1 MNGGTRL
8 HMIFLL
14 ILILATTMV
23 VLLFTRETMN
33 EGFGNEILDIPGAK
47 YGAGQDNGISD
58 PENPL
63 SPMDPGPG
71 FYAFNV
77 GTIDAPQWKR
87 KSVPYGYRRDP
98 TDFTKLVPVSE
109 SAIATAT
116 PGLNDV
122 ELIAPPF
129 LQIPGALYDGDKA
142 DYGLDKKPPAS
153 GFYKIRV
160 IKKTTDPGA
169 NKKYIW
175 KKYDYFSQSD
185 KFKDRF
191 LVFFENTNENKLDT
205 KKLYK
210 WSVNKWIKTT
220 NTIEKPNVDA
230 QINDSKKNIE
240 GEFTVKNAR
249 YYYTQPIGGN
259 TGTPQY
265 YNIVYYQKTIP
276 NGYVADRKELIE
288 TKINPGT
295 ILYNSDPTQ
304 ATFSDFER
312 KYTKLVYQAPE
323 IPKSEIE
330 KVDGLR
336 AIEPKPSE
344 SEPIIFEDGYFII
357 NFRGDFYKK
366 LIPNGYDISGNDP
379 KAEYKKPPLLNTYT
393 PLKYNPNFTPDKY
406 DPKFEYDA
414 TDIDREYR
422 DKSYGKTDD
431 VNMGKYWMFDEEGK
445 LIEVNTEMNKS
456 PILYY
461 IPGAYKFGASNYVP
475 NYEDSVYLSRTTRE
489 SQLAPVVNTA
499 SQLGGFCSQY
509 ATNTA
514 ALEEKCAA
522 QDLNACASTSCCVL
536 LGGQKCVAGNENGPK
551 NPANY
556 TDYSLMNRDFYY
568 YQGKCYGNC
577 K

>member
-129 LQIPGALYDGDKA
+129 LQIPGALYTGSGA
-142 DYGLDKKPPAS
+142 DYGFNKKPPAS

-160 IKKTTDPGA
+160 IEKTTEPVG

-175 KKYDYFSQSD
+175 QKYDYD
-185 KFKDRF
+185 NERF
-191 LVFFENTNENKLDT
+191 LVFFKIIDLNELDT
-205 KKLYK
+205 NKLYK
-210 WSVNKWIKTT
+210 WSVNKWAKIDVL
-220 NTIEKPNVDA
+220 NA
-230 QINDSKKNIE
+230 QDETKKENIE
-240 GEFTVKNAR
+240 GEFTVITKR
-249 YYYTQPIGGN
+249 YYYTQANSG
-259 TGTPQY
+259 GTPQY

-288 TKINPGT
+288 TNINPGI
-295 ILYNSDPTQ
+295 ILYTSDPIQT
-304 ATFSDFER
+304 TFSDIER

-330 KVDGLR
+330 KVDGLS

-344 SEPIIFEDGYFII
+344 SNAITFEDGYFII
-357 NFRGDFYKK
+357 NYGDNFYKK

-379 KAEYKKPPLLNTYT
+379 KAEYKKLPSRNTYT
-393 PLKYNPNFTPDKY
+393 PLKYNPNFTSEKY
-406 DPKFEYDA
+406 NSKFTYDA
-414 TDIDREYR
+414 TNTDRVYR
-422 DKSYGKTDD
+422 DASFGKTDD
-431 VNMGKYWMFDEEGK
+431 VNLGKYWMFDEEGK

>member
-1 MNGGTRL
+1 MNSGTRL
-8 HMIFLL
+8 HMIFLI
-14 ILILATTMV
+14 ILILATITV

-33 EGFGNEILDIPGAK
+33 EGFGNEILDIPGAE
-47 YGAGQDNGISD
+47 YGEGKNNGIN
-58 PENPL
+58 NPTYPL
-63 SPMDPGPG
+63 LPMDPGPG

-77 GTIDAPQWKR
+77 GTIDSPRWKR

-98 TDFTKLVPVSE
+98 VDPTKLVPVSE

-116 PGLNDV
+116 PGLNDA

-129 LQIPGALYDGDKA
+129 LQIPGALYTGSGA

-160 IKKTTDPGA
+160 IEKTTDPGP

-191 LVFFENTNENKLDT
+191 LVFFENTNKNKLDT

-230 QINDSKKNIE
+230 QINDRKKNIE
-240 GEFTVKNAR
+240 GEFTLKNTR

-259 TGTPQY
+259 DGTPQY

-288 TKINPGT
+288 TNINPGT
-295 ILYNSDPTQ
+295 ILYNSVPTQ
-304 ATFSDFER
+304 TEFSDIER

-323 IPKSEIE
+323 IPKSEIK
-330 KVDGLR
+330 KVDGL
-336 AIEPKPSE
+336 SE
-344 SEPIIFEDGYFII
+344 IASDDITFEDGYFII
-357 NFRGDFYKK
+357 NWGEKLYKK

-379 KAEYKKPPLLNTYT
+379 EAEYMNLPPNDKDYT
-393 PLKYNPNFTPDKY
+393 PLKYNPNFTPEKY
-406 DPKFEYDA
+406 DSKFTYDA
-414 TDIDREYR
+414 KNTDREYR
-422 DKSYGKTDD
+422 DANYGKTDD
-431 VNMGKYWMFDEEGK
+431 ANMGKYWMFDEEGK

-551 NPANY
+551 NPASY

>member
-1 MNGGTRL
+1 MNSGTRL
-8 HMIFLL
+8 HMIFLI

-33 EGFGNEILDIPGAK
+33 EGFGNEILNIPDAE
-47 YGAGQDNGISD
+47 YGEGKNNGSIDYVKSR
-58 PENPL
+58 L

-77 GTIDAPQWKR
+77 GTIDKPQWKR

-98 TDFTKLVPVSE
+98 TDSTKLVPVSE

-116 PGLNDV
+116 PGLNDA

-129 LQIPGALYDGDKA
+129 LKIPGALYAGDKA
-142 DYGLDKKPPAS
+142 DYGLDKKPLAS

-160 IKKTTDPGA
+160 IEKTTDPGA

-175 KKYDYFSQSD
+175 KKYDYNNE
-185 KFKDRF
+185 RF
-191 LVFFENTNENKLDT
+191 LVFFNGTAANEVNTD
-205 KKLYK
+205 KLYK
-210 WSVNKWIKTT
+210 WSVNKWAKID
-220 NTIEKPNVDA
+220 VLDA
-230 QINDSKKNIE
+230 QDEIKKENIE
-240 GEFTVKNAR
+240 GEFTVSTKR
-249 YYYTQPIGGN
+249 YYYTQANSG
-259 TGTPQY
+259 GTPQY

-288 TKINPGT
+288 TNINPG
-295 ILYNSDPTQ
+295 IIMYNSNPIQT
-304 ATFSDFER
+304 TFSDIER

-323 IPKSEIE
+323 IPKSEIK
-330 KVDGLR
+330 KVDGLS
-336 AIEPKPSE
+336 AIEPNT
-344 SEPIIFEDGYFII
+344 ITFEDGYFII
-357 NFRGDFYKK
+357 NSGEILYKK
-366 LIPNGYDISGNDP
+366 LIPNGYDISSNDP
-379 KAEYKKPPLLNTYT
+379 KAEYKKLPSRNTYT
-393 PLKYNPNFTPDKY
+393 PLKYNPNFTSEKY
-406 DPKFEYDA
+406 NSKFTYDA
-414 TDIDREYR
+414 KKTDIVYR
-422 DKSYGKTDD
+422 DASFGKTDD
-431 VNMGKYWMFDEEGK
+431 VNLGKYWMFDEEGK

-489 SQLAPVVNTA
+489 SQMAPVVNTA

>member
-1 MNGGTRL
+1 MNSGTRL

-47 YGAGQDNGISD
+47 YGAGQDNGSINYAES
-58 PENPL
+58 PL
-63 SPMDPGPG
+63 SPMNPGPG

-98 TDFTKLVPVSE
+98 EDPSKLVPVSE

-116 PGLNDV
+116 PGLNDA

-129 LQIPGALYDGDKA
+129 LQIPGALYTDPGA

-160 IKKTTDPGA
+160 IEKTTDPGP

-175 KKYDYFSQSD
+175 KKYDYD
-185 KFKDRF
+185 NEKFF
-191 LVFFENTNENKLDT
+191 VFFNKATNELDT
-205 KKLYK
+205 NKLYK
-210 WSVNKWIKTT
+210 WNVKQWAKIDDVN
-220 NTIEKPNVDA
+220 A
-230 QINDSKKNIE
+230 QDETKKENIE
-240 GEFTVKNAR
+240 GEFTVNTRR
-249 YYYTQPIGGN
+249 YYYTQAIG
-259 TGTPQY
+259 GTPQY

-295 ILYNSDPTQ
+295 ILYDSDPTQ
-304 ATFSDFER
+304 TTFSDIER

-330 KVDGLR
+330 KVDGLS

-344 SEPIIFEDGYFII
+344 SNPIIFEDGYFII
-357 NFRGDFYKK
+357 NFRGNFYKK
-366 LIPNGYDISGNDP
+366 LIPNGYDISSNDP
-379 KAEYKKPPLLNTYT
+379 EAEYKNPPLLNTYT

-406 DPKFEYDA
+406 DSKFTYDA
-414 TDIDREYR
+414 KNTDREYR
-422 DKSYGKTDD
+422 DASYGKTDD
-431 VNMGKYWMFDEEGK
+431 VNLGKYWMFDEEGK

>member
-129 LQIPGALYDGDKA
+129 LQIPGALYTGSGA
-142 DYGLDKKPPAS
+142 DYGFNKKPPAS

-160 IKKTTDPGA
+160 IEKTTDPSP

-175 KKYDYFSQSD
+175 KKYDYENE
-185 KFKDRF
+185 RF
-191 LVFFENTNENKLDT
+191 FVFFNITDANELNTE
-205 KKLYK
+205 KLYK
-210 WSVNKWIKTT
+210 WSVNKW
-220 NTIEKPNVDA
+220 A
-230 QINDSKKNIE
+230 QINVLNAQDETKKENIE
-240 GEFTVKNAR
+240 GEFTVSTKR
-249 YYYTQPIGGN
+249 YYYTQPN
-259 TGTPQY
+259 DSDTPQY

-288 TKINPGT
+288 TNINPGT
-295 ILYNSDPTQ
+295 ILYTSEPIQ
-304 ATFSDFER
+304 PGFSDIER

-323 IPKSEIE
+323 IPKSEISNI
-330 KVDGLR
+330 DGLS
-336 AIEPKPSE
+336 AISADVNTFKNV
-344 SEPIIFEDGYFII
+344 ITFEDGYFII
-357 NFRGDFYKK
+357 NSGDSFYKK
-366 LIPNGYDISGNDP
+366 LIPNGYDISSNNP
-379 KAEYKKPPLLNTYT
+379 KAQYETAPLINTYT

-406 DPKFEYDA
+406 DSKFTYDA
-414 TDIDREYR
+414 KNTDREYR
-422 DKSYGKTDD
+422 DASFGKTDD
-431 VNMGKYWMFDEEGK
+431 VNLGKYWMFDEEGK

>member
-1 MNGGTRL
+1 MNSGTRL

-14 ILILATTMV
+14 ILILATTLV

-47 YGAGQDNGISD
+47 YGAGKDNGISD

-98 TDFTKLVPVSE
+98 EDPSKLVPVSE

-129 LQIPGALYDGDKA
+129 LQIPGALYTGSGA

-160 IKKTTDPGA
+160 IEKTTDPGP

-175 KKYDYFSQSD
+175 KKYDYANE
-185 KFKDRF
+185 RF
-191 LVFFENTNENKLDT
+191 FVFFNNTAANEVNTD
-205 KKLYK
+205 KLYK
-210 WSVNKWIKTT
+210 WNVKQWAKIDDVNAQDETNKQDEIK
-220 NTIEKPNVDA
+220 KD
-230 QINDSKKNIE
+230 NIE
-240 GEFTVKNAR
+240 GEFTVSTKR
-249 YYYTQPIGGN
+249 YYYTQANSG
-259 TGTPQY
+259 GTPQY

-288 TKINPGT
+288 TNINPGT
-295 ILYNSDPTQ
+295 ILYDSDPTQ
-304 ATFSDFER
+304 NTFSDFER

-330 KVDGLR
+330 KVGKLPK
-336 AIEPKPSE
+336 IEPKPSE
-344 SEPIIFEDGYFII
+344 SNPITFEDGYFII
-357 NFRGDFYKK
+357 NDGGNFYKK
-366 LIPNGYDISGNDP
+366 LIPNGYDISSNDP
-379 KAEYKKPPLLNTYT
+379 EAEYKKPPLLNTYT
-393 PLKYNPNFTPDKY
+393 PLKYNPNFTPEKY
-406 DPKFEYDA
+406 DSKFTYDA
-414 TDIDREYR
+414 KNTDRKYR
-422 DKSYGKTDD
+422 DESYGKTDD
-431 VNMGKYWMFDEEGK
+431 ANMGKYWMFDEEGK

-551 NPANY
+551 NPASY
-556 TDYSLMNRDFYY
+556 TDYSLLNRDFYY

>member
-33 EGFGNEILDIPGAK
+33 EGFGNEILDIPDAE
-47 YGAGQDNGISD
+47 YGEGKNNGSINYAES
-58 PENPL
+58 PL

-77 GTIDAPQWKR
+77 GTIDKPRWKR

-98 TDFTKLVPVSE
+98 TDLTKLVPVSE

-116 PGLNDV
+116 PGLNDA

-129 LQIPGALYDGDKA
+129 LQIPGALYTGSGA
-142 DYGLDKKPPAS
+142 DYGFNKKPPAS
-153 GFYKIRV
+153 GFYKIKV
-160 IKKTTDPGA
+160 TDDSGTAKYYMKT
-169 NKKYIW
+169 
-175 KKYDYFSQSD
+175 
-185 KFKDRF
+185 
-191 LVFFENTNENKLDT
+191 V
-205 KKLYK
+205 
-210 WSVNKWIKTT
+210 
-220 NTIEKPNVDA
+220 
-230 QINDSKKNIE
+230 
-240 GEFTVKNAR
+240 
-249 YYYTQPIGGN
+249 
-259 TGTPQY
+259 
-265 YNIVYYQKTIP
+265 P
-276 NGYVADRKELIE
+276 NGYVVDRKDLLVENV
-288 TKINPGT
+288 NPGT
-295 ILYNSDPTQ
+295 NPGS
-304 ATFSDFER
+304 
-312 KYTKLVYQAPE
+312 KNYTKLVYQAPE
-323 IPKSEIE
+323 IQESEIE
-330 KVDGLR
+330 KVDGLS
-336 AIEPKPSE
+336 AISADA
-344 SEPIIFEDGYFII
+344 ITFEDGYFII
-357 NFRGDFYKK
+357 NSGGVFYKK
-366 LIPNGYDISGNDP
+366 LIPNGYDISSNDP
-379 KAEYKKPPLLNTYT
+379 VQTEYMKLPSLNTYT

-406 DPKFEYDA
+406 DSKFTYDA
-414 TDIDREYR
+414 KNTDREYR
-422 DKSYGKTDD
+422 DASYGKTDD
-431 VNMGKYWMFDEEGK
+431 VNLGKYWMFDEEGK

-551 NPANY
+551 NPASY

>member
-14 ILILATTMV
+14 ILILATIMV

-33 EGFGNEILDIPGAK
+33 EGFGNEILDIPDAE
-47 YGAGQDNGISD
+47 YGEGKNNGSINYAES
-58 PENPL
+58 PL

-87 KSVPYGYRRDP
+87 KSVPYGYRRDS

-116 PGLNDV
+116 PGLNDA

-129 LQIPGALYDGDKA
+129 LQIPGALYTGSGA
-142 DYGLDKKPPAS
+142 DYGFDKKPPAS
-153 GFYKIRV
+153 GFYKIKV
-160 IKKTTDPGA
+160 IDSGTAKYYMKT
-169 NKKYIW
+169 
-175 KKYDYFSQSD
+175 
-185 KFKDRF
+185 
-191 LVFFENTNENKLDT
+191 V
-205 KKLYK
+205 
-210 WSVNKWIKTT
+210 
-220 NTIEKPNVDA
+220 
-230 QINDSKKNIE
+230 
-240 GEFTVKNAR
+240 
-249 YYYTQPIGGN
+249 
-259 TGTPQY
+259 
-265 YNIVYYQKTIP
+265 P
-276 NGYVADRKELIE
+276 NGYVVDRKDLLVENV
-288 TKINPGT
+288 NPGT
-295 ILYNSDPTQ
+295 NPGS
-304 ATFSDFER
+304 
-312 KYTKLVYQAPE
+312 KNYTKLVYQAPE
-323 IPKSEIE
+323 IQESEIV
-330 KVDGLR
+330 KVDGLS
-336 AIEPKPSE
+336 AISADA
-344 SEPIIFEDGYFII
+344 ITFEDGYFII
-357 NFRGDFYKK
+357 NSGGLLYKK
-366 LIPNGYDISGNDP
+366 LIPNGYDISSNDSVQT
-379 KAEYKKPPLLNTYT
+379 EYMKLPPNDKDYT
-393 PLKYNPNFTPDKY
+393 PLKYNPNFTPEKY
-406 DPKFEYDA
+406 DPKFTYDA
-414 TDIDREYR
+414 KNTDRVYR
-422 DKSYGKTDD
+422 DESYGKTDD
-431 VNMGKYWMFDEEGK
+431 VNLGKYWMFDEEGK

-551 NPANY
+551 NPASY

>member
-1 MNGGTRL
+1 
-8 HMIFLL
+8 
-14 ILILATTMV
+14 
-23 VLLFTRETMN
+23 MN

-58 PENPL
+58 PKNPL

-98 TDFTKLVPVSE
+98 EDPSKLVPVSE

-129 LQIPGALYDGDKA
+129 LQIPGALYTGSGA

-160 IKKTTDPGA
+160 IEKTTDPGP

-175 KKYDYFSQSD
+175 KKYDYANE
-185 KFKDRF
+185 RF
-191 LVFFENTNENKLDT
+191 FVFFNNTSANELNT
-205 KKLYK
+205 GKLYK
-210 WSVNKWIKTT
+210 WNVKQWAKIDDVNAQDETNKQDEIK
-220 NTIEKPNVDA
+220 KD
-230 QINDSKKNIE
+230 NIE
-240 GEFTVKNAR
+240 GEFTVSTKR
-249 YYYTQPIGGN
+249 YYYTQANSG
-259 TGTPQY
+259 GTPQY

-288 TKINPGT
+288 TNINPGT
-295 ILYNSDPTQ
+295 ILYDSDPTQ
-304 ATFSDFER
+304 NTFSDFER

-330 KVDGLR
+330 KVGKLPK
-336 AIEPKPSE
+336 IEPKPSE
-344 SEPIIFEDGYFII
+344 FVAITFEDGYFII

-366 LIPNGYDISGNDP
+366 LIPNGYDISSNDP
-379 KAEYKKPPLLNTYT
+379 EAEYKKPPLLNTYT
-393 PLKYNPNFTPDKY
+393 PLKYNPNFTPEKY
-406 DPKFEYDA
+406 DSKFTYDA
-414 TDIDREYR
+414 KNTDRKYR
-422 DKSYGKTDD
+422 DESYGKTDD
-431 VNMGKYWMFDEEGK
+431 ANMGKYWMFDEEGK

-551 NPANY
+551 NPASY

>member
-14 ILILATTMV
+14 ILILATITV

-33 EGFGNEILDIPGAK
+33 EGFGNEILDIPGAE
-47 YGAGQDNGISD
+47 YGADKNNGSIDYVNSR
-58 PENPL
+58 L
-63 SPMDPGPG
+63 SPLDPGPG

-77 GTIDAPQWKR
+77 GTIDAPRWKR

-98 TDFTKLVPVSE
+98 VDPTKLVPVSE

-116 PGLNDV
+116 PGLNDA

-129 LQIPGALYDGDKA
+129 LQIPGALYTGSGA
-142 DYGLDKKPPAS
+142 DYGFDKKPPAS

-160 IKKTTDPGA
+160 IEKTTDPVGT
-169 NKKYIW
+169 KKYIW
-175 KKYDYFSQSD
+175 KKYDYN
-185 KFKDRF
+185 KDRF
-191 LVFFENTNENKLDT
+191 FVFFNNSNDNTLNQN
-205 KKLYK
+205 KLYK
-210 WSVNKWIKTT
+210 WNVKQWNK
-220 NTIEKPNVDA
+220 
-230 QINDSKKNIE
+230 INDINAQDDTKNENIE
-240 GEFTVKNAR
+240 GEFTVSTKR
-249 YYYTQPIGGN
+249 YYYTQPIGSGI
-259 TGTPQY
+259 PQY

-276 NGYVADRKELIE
+276 NGYVADRKDLLVDN
-288 TKINPGT
+288 INPGT
-295 ILYNSDPTQ
+295 ILYTSDPIQ
-304 ATFSDFER
+304 PGFSDIEQ

-323 IPKSEIE
+323 IPKSKISNI
-330 KVDGLR
+330 DGLR
-336 AIEPKPSE
+336 AISTEE
-344 SEPIIFEDGYFII
+344 NTVEDAFNFEDGYFII
-357 NFRGDFYKK
+357 NSGGLFYKK

-379 KAEYKKPPLLNTYT
+379 ETEYETPPLINTYT
-393 PLKYNPNFTPDKY
+393 PLKYNPNFTSEKY
-406 DPKFEYDA
+406 NPKFTYDA
-414 TDIDREYR
+414 KNTDREYR
-422 DKSYGKTDD
+422 DASYGKTD
-431 VNMGKYWMFDEEGK
+431 VNLGKYWMFDEEGK

-551 NPANY
+551 NPASY